1 MNTWLRVLTLLIGAA
16 ILQSS
21 IFTEI
26 RVGGTGL
33 ELLLLISVLS
43 GYHGGPI
50 RGAYVSFWSGLV
62 NDCIVA
68 SPLGIHALIYP
79 AIAVA
84 VSNLEERFINEKP
97 TVRAFG
103 VVLAVATG
111 VLLTAGVGHIF
122 GEGTFNASSLPET
135 AIVAG
140 VMTTLFSKPLSS
152 IVKWA
157 VSTGIPREVKTHF
170 AGGGR

>member
-26 RVGGTGL
+26 RLGGTGV

-43 GYHGGPI
+43 GYHGGPL

-84 VSNLEERFINEKP
+84 VSNLEERFINEKS

-103 VVLAVATG
+103 IVLAVATG

-122 GEGTFNASSLPET
+122 GEGTFNTSSLPET

-140 VMTTLFSKPLSS
+140 VMTTFFSKPLSS

-157 VSTGIPREVKTHF
+157 VSIGIPREVKTHF